1 MKTIK
6 LASTDD
12 AMGII
17 YGGQES
23 AILHLSEL
31 SADFFDLDNQLAG
44 EVFQKFV
51 NYRFPVA
58 FIVPMDHALDQRVI
72 ELMRDHKSHAFIRF
86 FESEEIAKHWLHSS
100 L

>member
-17 YGGQES
+17 YGGQEG

-31 SADFFDLDNQLAG
+31 SADFFDLENQLAG

-51 NYRFPVA
+51 N
-58 FIVPMDHALDQRVI
+58 
-72 ELMRDHKSHAFIRF
+72 
-86 FESEEIAKHWLHSS
+86 
-100 L
+100 